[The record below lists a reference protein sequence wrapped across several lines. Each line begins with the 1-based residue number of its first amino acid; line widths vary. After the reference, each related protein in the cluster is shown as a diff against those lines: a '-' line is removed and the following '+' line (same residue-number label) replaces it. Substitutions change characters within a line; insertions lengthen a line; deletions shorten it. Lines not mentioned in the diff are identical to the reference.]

1 MADRFHHPAI
11 KNLFIDFMAKEYES
25 YWLMLAYSFFI
36 TDNGDLPKGGSLG
49 MAAGNGRT
57 RFEMNVKPTF
67 GYSINEH
74 WEVGGSLLLGGGIYA
89 NELSTYLEETSTSK
103 LSNSFNWA
111 IEPYARYYFFNR
123 NNWRVGIEGDASV
136 GGLVDVASS
145 GMAVTWGFNFFPV
158 VTYSPKEHW
167 VLIASCGFLGIGLN
181 GVERSCEFGLNVM
194 NGGGS
199 QVGFGFA
206 YQF

>member
-1 MADRFHHPAI
+1 MKKIILSLAMVAMSAVAVNAQF
-11 KNLFIDFMAKEYES
+11 
-25 YWLMLAYSFFI
+25 LM
-36 TDNGDLPKGGSLG
+36 GGSLG
-49 MAAGNGRT
+49 LSAGNGKT
-57 RFEMNVKPTF
+57 RFEMNVTPTF
-67 GYSINEH
+67 GYSFNEH
-74 WEVGGSLLLGGGIYA
+74 WEAGASLLLGGGIYA
-89 NELSTYLEETSTSK
+89 GESYTFNEELEMMVVSPQTT
-103 LSNSFNWA
+103 NSFNWA

-123 NNWRVGIEGDASV
+123 NNWRVGIEGDARV

-145 GMAVTWGFNFFPV
+145 GMLVTWGFNFFPV

-181 GVERSCEFGLNVM
+181 GVERSCDFGLNVM
-194 NGGGS
+194 KGGGS

>member
-1 MADRFHHPAI
+1 MKKI
-11 KNLFIDFMAKEYES
+11 ILS
-25 YWLMLAYSFFI
+25 LAMVALSAVAVNAQFLI
-36 TDNGDLPKGGSLG
+36 GGSLG
-49 MAAGNGRT
+49 MAAGNGDI
-57 RFEMNVKPTF
+57 RFKMDVKPTF

-74 WEVGGSLLLGGGIYA
+74 WEVGASLLLGGGLYA
-89 NELSTYLEETSTSK
+89 SESYAFNEELMTVMPSTQTTK
-103 LSNSFNWA
+103 SFNWA

-123 NNWRVGIEGDASV
+123 NNWRVGIEGLARV

-181 GVERSCEFGLNVM
+181 GVERSCNFGLNVM
-194 NGGGS
+194 KGGGS
-199 QVGFGFA
+199 QLGFGFA